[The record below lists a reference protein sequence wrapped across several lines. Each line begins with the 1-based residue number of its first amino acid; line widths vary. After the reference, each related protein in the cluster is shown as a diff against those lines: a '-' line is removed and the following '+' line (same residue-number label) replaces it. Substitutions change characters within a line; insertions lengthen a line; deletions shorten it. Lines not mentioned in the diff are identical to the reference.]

1 MNDYI
6 MCPKCRH
13 TNSALHWDANT
24 RLRLGLID
32 SVDEHIEN
40 PEDSRYLP
48 INGDPERIKDTKAE
62 YNCPICGEV
71 VAGTDVI
78 RSK

>member
-1 MNDYI
+1 MNNSI

-13 TNSALHWDANT
+13 TDSDISWDANT
-24 RLRLGLID
+24 RLCLGLID
-32 SVDEHIEN
+32 DIEEHIEN
-40 PEDSRYLP
+40 PEDPRYLP
-48 INGDPERIKDTKAE
+48 INGDPDFMAETEAE
-62 YNCPICGEV
+62 YSCPICGEV